1 MIYSNIL
8 KSDRL
13 NLYLRSLSE
22 QDCTQK
28 YLSWLE
34 NPKINRYL
42 ETRLTKQSLE
52 KIKAFVNT
60 INESDHSYLFG
71 IFYNDTH
78 IGNIKLGPI
87 HPEYHFA
94 DISYFIGEIS
104 EQGKGFATEAVR
116 LLCDFGF
123 RIKKLHR
130 ISAGGYATNLA
141 TKRVLEKNEFI
152 FEGIYRE
159 KIYVNNTYIDAF
171 WCAKLNKDI

>member
-1 MIYSNIL
+1 M
-8 KSDRL
+8 
-13 NLYLRSLSE
+13 
-22 QDCTQK
+22 
-28 YLSWLE
+28 
-34 NPKINRYL
+34 
-42 ETRLTKQSLE
+42 
-52 KIKAFVNT
+52 
-60 INESDHSYLFG
+60 
-71 IFYNDTH
+71 
-78 IGNIKLGPI
+78 GPI